1 MIILDTDVL
10 IEIMDRK
17 SKKSHEILKEIEDA
31 EEDIAITSLTLH
43 EILYGLY
50 KYRKRIPEELLKL
63 ETIEYSQKDVLL
75 SAKLEAEAER
85 KGKKITRIDC
95 MIAAIAIN
103 KGAKLCTLN
112 KKHFEA
118 FDNLSL
124 FPIDI

>member
-63 ETIEYSQKDVLL
+63 ETIEYSQKDALL

-95 MIAAIAIN
+95 MIAAIEIN

-112 KKHFEA
+112 KKHFEV